1 MGFRHLIQVLLL
13 CFSFCAQAQ
22 TFGIHT
28 FSLHERPG
36 MNNTNPGVYVRF
48 DNGLTVGTYFNS
60 HRKQSTYAGWSFE
73 TGKWHGLTAAVT
85 AGAVTGYAQK
95 VSVLL
100 VPSIALHSD
109 AGTARLGIVP
119 RPPVRGGC
127 GAVHL
132 MFERHF

>member
-1 MGFRHLIQVLLL
+1 MGYRHLIQFLFL
-13 CFSFCAQAQ
+13 CFSFGAQAQ
-22 TFGIHT
+22 TFGVHT

-48 DNGLTVGTYFNS
+48 DNGATVGTYFNS

-73 TGKWHGLTAAVT
+73 TDELHSLSAAVT
-85 AGAVTGYAQK
+85 VGVVTGYSQK
-95 VSVLL
+95 VSALL
-100 VPSIALHSD
+100 VPSIALHTSL
-109 AGTARLGIVP
+109 GTARIGIVP

-132 MFERHF
+132 MLERHF